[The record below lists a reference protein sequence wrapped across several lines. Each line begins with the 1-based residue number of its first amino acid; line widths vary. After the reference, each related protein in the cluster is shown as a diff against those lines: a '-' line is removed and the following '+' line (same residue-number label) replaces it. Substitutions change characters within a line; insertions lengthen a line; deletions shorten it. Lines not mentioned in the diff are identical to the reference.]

1 MMEMTWLTLWNLTDE
16 TPENSK
22 RFLDG
27 GGMYL
32 FLKVNFSPLKIIDR
46 IAVSA
51 KYILI

>member
-27 GGMYL
+27 GGMCL
-32 FLKVNFSPLKIIDR
+32 FLKVNFSPLKIINQ
-46 IAVSA
+46 IAVSENE
-51 KYILI
+51 ILI